1 MAGAERVA
9 AMRCTPHRERCR
21 PPARCPV
28 KGFAMTDNTT
38 DDTTET
44 PSRREIDRQNDNRFL
59 TPLLLMALVMVGGI
73 LIYLMLGPP
82 PVS

>member
-1 MAGAERVA
+1 
-9 AMRCTPHRERCR
+9 
-21 PPARCPV
+21 
-28 KGFAMTDNTT
+28 MTDNTT